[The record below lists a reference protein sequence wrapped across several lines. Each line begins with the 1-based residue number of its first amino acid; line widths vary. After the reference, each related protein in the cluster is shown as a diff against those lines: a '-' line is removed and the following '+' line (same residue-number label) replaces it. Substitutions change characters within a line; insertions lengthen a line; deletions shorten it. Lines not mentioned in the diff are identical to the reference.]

1 MSAAVQQGR
10 IPPELDIRDRWEP
23 VALEPQTPLSA
34 AARARIA
41 ENEATV
47 ARLVADRFG
56 PDSMVAQALFG
67 EIR

>member
-10 IPPELDIRDRWEP
+10 IPPELDIRDRWAP
-23 VALEPQTPLSA
+23 IALEPQTPLSE

-56 PDSMVAQALFG
+56 ADSVVAQALFG
-67 EIR
+67 AIS